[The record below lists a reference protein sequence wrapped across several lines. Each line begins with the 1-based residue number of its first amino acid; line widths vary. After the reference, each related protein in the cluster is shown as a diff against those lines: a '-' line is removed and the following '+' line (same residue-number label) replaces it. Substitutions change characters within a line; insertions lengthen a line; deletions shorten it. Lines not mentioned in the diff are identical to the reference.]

1 MAYFHFGGFSVD
13 LSLLLLT
20 LLHGTFRPT
29 DAFNLD
35 VRFPVV
41 KEGKTNGSLF
51 GLSVAFHKQ
60 TLGNERYLVLVGAPK
75 ETTKSFNKTGDAFY
89 CPISTDTKDC
99 GQMNLITSGND
110 RPDDTEIVDGM
121 WLGVAVA
128 SQNITKGRV
137 LVCGHR
143 YVKKIN
149 EGLTWGM
156 IGRCYIRSNNMEY
169 DPNDYHWQDY
179 YEVCSPQDG
188 QNMEGMCNMGISA
201 AITADEVVVGS
212 PGSFDWQGNADIIW
226 RSPHNSYSIS
236 KTNFPEIDR
245 RNIYIGY
252 SVAKDK
258 GLLSLTNDTLVAGAP
273 RDGPDN
279 LARGAVRV
287 NLVSNVDDGDQT
299 LGKSAYILYGEQV
312 GSYFGGSIAIADL
325 NNDSWKDLIVGAPFY
340 FDRTKEEGGAVYIYM
355 NENGS
360 FKDKYDIAL
369 KGPEKSAF
377 GMSVSAIGD
386 INQDGFQDFA
396 VGAPYHGTGAVFIW
410 MGSEKGIS
418 PTPSQV
424 IKGQDIKHSGF
435 QTFGYSVSG
444 GMDIDDN
451 KYPDIVV
458 GSLDER
464 IAVLRARP
472 VIHLQSDLSVTPNIV
487 DPDTCND
494 CVEAKMCI
502 SYLLSTGES
511 SKRNITV
518 EFTLIA
524 DRTSRS
530 PRLVFLDNIANIYT
544 GHFYMPSENCR
555 TFKLQLKK
563 PVRDKVEPVS
573 FSLNMSLYE
582 PQARSRGT
590 LQNLDAYPVLSEG
603 KTVVRKHEIHFQKAC
618 GTDNKCNSNLKM
630 TAEFANF
637 DDDQPFQVEDGHQ
650 IFKYN
655 ADVKKLK
662 MLINVTNIP
671 SDGRLAEDAHNTVL
685 NITTPTSLQ
694 FSAVNPKNL
703 IECDLTSSG
712 LLCEFVN
719 PVRTKQE
726 SQVTIIFETLGI
738 TLDTREIT
746 TEIQLSTLSEQSA
759 ISPIALTLMVE
770 YSLQPTFII
779 NPQNALTYFSGEVKG
794 ESFMKTPSDVG
805 SPVTFTFHVELKGRP
820 LGSLGTLQISFAWP
834 LEVDN
839 GKWLLYLTNI
849 TTEGTSNQLCV
860 PPGNIVNPLKLTP
873 AAVGGRRKRELDS
886 PEVRE
891 GIQAEQALA
900 QAPFKARGTR
910 KKLILLTC
918 DEGAKC
924 RTFTCPLKGMK
935 TRAAVTVYAR
945 LWNSTMLED
954 YSDAYRVTVQG
965 QATLNLQTSKA
976 VVIMKP
982 QTQTF
987 TLNIDPELEEEAPQ
1001 EAPIWIIVVSVLAG
1015 VLLLTLISLLLWK
1028 CGFFRRANTRELYE
1042 AKAQTAEM
1050 RSQPSEKDRLTEDI

>member
-1 MAYFHFGGFSVD
+1 MAYFHLGGFSVD

-60 TLGNERYLVLVGAPK
+60 TMGEQRYLVLVGAPK
-75 ETTKSFNKTGDAFY
+75 EETKTFNQTGDAFY
-89 CPISTDTKDC
+89 CPISMDTKDC
-99 GQMNLITSGND
+99 GKMNLVTSGPD
-110 RPDDTEIVDGM
+110 QPDDSEIVNGM

-128 SQNITKGRV
+128 SQNITEGRV

-143 YVKKIN
+143 YVKKTN
-149 EGLTWGM
+149 EGLLWAM
-156 IGRCYIRSNNMEY
+156 IGRCYIRSNNMNFNP
-169 DPNDYHWQDY
+169 DDYWQEY
-179 YEVCSPQDG
+179 YEVCSPQG
-188 QNMEGMCNMGISA
+188 LQTMEGMCNMGISA
-201 AITADEVVVGS
+201 GITANEVVVGS
-212 PGSFDWQGNADIIW
+212 PGSYDWQGNADIIW
-226 RSPHNSYSIS
+226 RSPHNSYSVT
-236 KTNFPEIDR
+236 KTNLPKVDR

-258 GLLSLTNDTLVAGAP
+258 GVLSLTSDTLVAGAP

-279 LARGAVRV
+279 LARGAVRL
-287 NLVSNVDDGDQT
+287 NLVGNVDSGDQT
-299 LGKSAYILYGEQV
+299 LGKSNILYGEQV
-312 GSYFGGSIAIADL
+312 GSYFGGSVAIVDL
-325 NNDSWKDLIVGAPFY
+325 NNDNWKDLIVGAPFY

-377 GMSVSAIGD
+377 GMSVAAIGD

-418 PTPSQV
+418 PAPSQV
-424 IKGQDIKHSGF
+424 IKGQDIKHGGF

-472 VIHLQSDLSVTPNIV
+472 VIHLQSDLSVTPDIV
-487 DPDTCND
+487 DPETCND
-494 CVEAKMCI
+494 CVEAKMCV
-502 SYLLSTGES
+502 SYLLSTGEN

-518 EFTLIA
+518 EFTLTA
-524 DRTSRS
+524 DRTSRQ
-530 PRLVFLDNIANIYT
+530 PRLLFLINKANSYT
-544 GHFYMPSENCR
+544 GYLNMPSERCK

-563 PVRDKVEPVS
+563 PIRDKVEPVS
-573 FSLNMSLYE
+573 FSLNVSLYE
-582 PQARSRGT
+582 PRTRSRGK

-630 TAEFANF
+630 TAQFANF
-637 DDDQPFQVEDGHQ
+637 DNDQPFEDEDGHQ

-662 MLINVTNIP
+662 MLIDVTNIE
-671 SDGRLAEDAHNTVL
+671 SDGQLAEDAHNTVL
-685 NITTPTSLQ
+685 NITIPPSLQ
-694 FSAVNPKNL
+694 FSAVNPKTL
-703 IECDLTSSG
+703 IECEVKSSD

-726 SQVTIIFETLGI
+726 SRVMIIFETLGI
-738 TLDTREIT
+738 TLDTREIS

-770 YSLQPTFII
+770 YSLQPTFSIDPQII
-779 NPQNALTYFSGEVKG
+779 QTYFSGTVKG
-794 ESFMKTPSDVG
+794 ETAMKTASDVG
-805 SPVTFTFHVELKGRP
+805 SPVTFTFHVQLKGKP
-820 LGSLGTLQISFAWP
+820 LGSLGSLLISFDWP
-834 LEVDN
+834 LEVAN

-860 PPGNIVNPLKLTP
+860 PPDNIVNPLHLTS
-873 AAVGGRRKRELDS
+873 AAVEGRRKRELDS

-891 GIQAEQALA
+891 WIQAEQALA
-900 QAPFKARGTR
+900 QAPFKARGAR
-910 KKLILLTC
+910 KKPIRLDC
-918 DEGAKC
+918 DNGAKC

-935 TRAAVTVYAR
+935 NHAAVTVHAR
-945 LWNSTMLED
+945 LWNTTMLED
-954 YSDAYRVTVQG
+954 YTDAYRVTVRG
-965 QATLNLQTSKA
+965 HATLNLQTTKA

-987 TLNIDPELEEEAPQ
+987 TLNIDPELEEEAPA

-1028 CGFFRRANTRELYE
+1028 CGFFRRASTRELYE

-1050 RSQPSEKDRLTEDI
+1050 RSQPSEKDRLTEEI